1 MKNLILFI
9 GFLLVL
15 GKQIAYSQSGSIKT
29 SQDTIICL
37 DNNEFQ
43 VVRKAFNSFDYYKEA
58 YQIHYQRINLLE
70 QENKILYSVLK
81 NDSLK
86 TDLEASK
93 NQDLLL
99 VVSEHQK
106 EKDSVSNSLKIAL
119 KELDKQKSRKKF
131 WRITT
136 FVVSAGL
143 LVETSILILTLK

>member
-1 MKNLILFI
+1 
-9 GFLLVL
+9 
-15 GKQIAYSQSGSIKT
+15 
-29 SQDTIICL
+29 
-37 DNNEFQ
+37 
-43 VVRKAFNSFDYYKEA
+43 
-58 YQIHYQRINLLE
+58 
-70 QENKILYSVLK
+70 
-81 NDSLK
+81 
-86 TDLEASK
+86 
-93 NQDLLL
+93 